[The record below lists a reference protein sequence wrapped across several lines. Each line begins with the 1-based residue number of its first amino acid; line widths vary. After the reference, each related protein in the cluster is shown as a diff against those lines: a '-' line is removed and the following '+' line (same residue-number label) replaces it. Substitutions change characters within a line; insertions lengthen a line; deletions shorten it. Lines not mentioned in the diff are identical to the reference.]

1 MRRVSTLVFVALL
14 SPPLIFSECIPFDQA
29 RQHVG
34 ETRCITGRVV
44 RIEQGMDV
52 RQLQGRVVEIHGA
65 VKEYDGRAEIILQEA
80 RQLGGEGASIPPL
93 PKNFDVEKQGHFSAG
108 KFSHPKARHK
118 SRKKRQPAKVP
129 LEVPEDEED

>member
-1 MRRVSTLVFVALL
+1 M
-14 SPPLIFSECIPFDQA
+14 
-29 RQHVG
+29 
-34 ETRCITGRVV
+34 
-44 RIEQGMDV
+44 
-52 RQLQGRVVEIHGA
+52 EIHGP
-65 VKEYDGRAEIILQEA
+65 VKEYDGRAEIVLQEA

-129 LEVPEDEED
+129 LEVPVDEED